1 MNGSL
6 KGYLLTCVANHSKD
20 LIRSKKRKKTVGL
33 DKIDGSVSTS
43 KRPDHT
49 IMYNEEM
56 QRLASLLNRV
66 TFEQREVILLHTL
79 GGMNFKTIAKLRNIS
94 INTIKSQ
101 YRYGL
106 EKLHTMLNVEVKK

>member
-1 MNGSL
+1 
-6 KGYLLTCVANHSKD
+6 
-20 LIRSKKRKKTVGL
+20 
-33 DKIDGSVSTS
+33 
-43 KRPDHT
+43 
-49 IMYNEEM
+49 MYNEEM